1 MYNKILCAIDGS
13 ETSLKALE
21 HAVDLSSKYDA
32 ELLLLSVVNQL
43 SFPFAAEYGLWA
55 KESHEA
61 VTRMI
66 LESLNSSM
74 TEMRLQK
81 PELKVDAEIKEGR
94 PASVIVETALEGN
107 FDLLVIGRNGYGLVE
122 RLVMGSVSS
131 EVVNTCTK
139 PVLIVNA

>member
-1 MYNKILCAIDGS
+1 MYKKILCAIDGS

-21 HAVDLSSKYDA
+21 HAVDLSSKYNA
-32 ELLLLSVVNQL
+32 ELLILSVVNEL
-43 SFPFAAEYGLWA
+43 SFPFAAEFGLWA

-74 TEMRLQK
+74 TEIRLK
-81 PELKVDAEIKEGR
+81 NPGLKVDAEIKEGR
-94 PASVIVETALEGN
+94 PASVIVEIAQERD
-107 FDLLVIGRNGYGLVE
+107 FDLVVIGRSGYGLVE

>member
-1 MYNKILCAIDGS
+1 MYKKILCAIDGS
-13 ETSLKALE
+13 ETSLKALK
-21 HAVDLSSKYDA
+21 HAADLSSKYDA

-55 KESHEA
+55 KENHEA

-66 LESLNSSM
+66 LESLNRSM
-74 TEMRLQK
+74 TVIRLQK

-94 PASVIVETALEGN
+94 PASIIVETAREGN

-131 EVVNTCTK
+131 EVINTCTK

>member
-1 MYNKILCAIDGS
+1 MYKKILCAIDGS

-32 ELLLLSVVNQL
+32 ELRLLSVVNQL

-61 VTRMI
+61 VTRMM

-74 TEMRLQK
+74 TEMRFQK
-81 PELKVDAEIKEGR
+81 PELKVDADIKKGR
-94 PASVIVETALEGN
+94 PASIIVETAREGN

-139 PVLIVNA
+139 PVLIVYA